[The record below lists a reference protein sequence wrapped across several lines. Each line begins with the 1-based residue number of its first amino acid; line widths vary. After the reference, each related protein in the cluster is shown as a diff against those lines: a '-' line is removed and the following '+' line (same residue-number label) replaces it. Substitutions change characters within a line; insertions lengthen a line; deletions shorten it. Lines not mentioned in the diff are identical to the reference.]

1 MIRLNRS
8 LLTWLA
14 MAYGMLHA
22 TLGAVSVENYREP
35 VAAIASIVIYVI
47 AIASTMLF
55 YRGIRIPTTQAFTAL
70 AAALIIPAL
79 AQSQL
84 SPENFNNYSTWYVM
98 GIATLMSSVLIRGH
112 IAIAWL
118 GVAGMTVEV
127 LLWAG
132 LPNFFDSGLL
142 GAIMFTAGCTAVKLG
157 LTSISDDL
165 SSYERRTVESQASA
179 ASMVA
184 AGRQRSNLLAATLHR
199 ASPMLNR
206 IASGD
211 ALSDQEQLEARLLEA
226 ALRDE
231 IRGRDLLNDLTRA
244 AIAGARRRG
253 VVVNVLDEGGLQPLN
268 PASREG
274 LLAQVAQALDQV
286 SRGRVTVRAPRD
298 EVWHITVAA
307 FEDSD
312 NAPRLWLRLQA
323 PVASGLVKDEKVAPE
338 SDLSTPSE
346 S

>member
-14 MAYGMLHA
+14 MAYAMLHA
-22 TLGAVSVENYREP
+22 MLGAVSVENYLEP
-35 VAAIASIVIYVI
+35 TAAIASIVLYLITVS
-47 AIASTMLF
+47 STMLL
-55 YRGIRIPTTQAFTAL
+55 YRGIRIPSTQAFTAL
-70 AAALIIPAL
+70 AAALIIPVL

-84 SPENFNNYSTWYVM
+84 SPENYNNYSTWYVM
-98 GIATLMSSVLIRGH
+98 GIATLMSAVLIRGH

-118 GVAGMTVEV
+118 GIAGMTIEV
-127 LLWAG
+127 VLWAG
-132 LPNFFDSGLL
+132 IQNFFDSGLL

-157 LTSISDDL
+157 LTRIAGELESF
-165 SSYERRTVESQASA
+165 ERRTVESQASA

-199 ASPMLNR
+199 ASPTLTR
-206 IASGD
+206 IATGD

-253 VVVNVLDEGGLQPLN
+253 VVVNVLDEGGLQKLS
-268 PASREG
+268 ASARDG

-286 SRGRVTVRAPRD
+286 ARGRVTVRAPKG

-323 PVASGLVKDEKVAPE
+323 PVARGAVKDEKVAPE